1 MSKFHKKYGTVLAN
15 YFETSNT
22 TIYRIN
28 HNQQCA
34 KEGIEF
40 DKLTEKEQRKI
51 CDDFVNATNLIQ
63 EKHKLIT
70 SFTKTRQF
78 SKEQIFWVYIY

>member
-1 MSKFHKKYGTVLAN
+1 MGYIEKYNSYLNGYNCNKGGQSYHESTSKFTKEDVFIIKAVSKFHKKYGTVLAN

-40 DKLTEKEQRKI
+40 DKLTEK
-51 CDDFVNATNLIQ
+51 
-63 EKHKLIT
+63 
-70 SFTKTRQF
+70 
-78 SKEQIFWVYIY
+78 